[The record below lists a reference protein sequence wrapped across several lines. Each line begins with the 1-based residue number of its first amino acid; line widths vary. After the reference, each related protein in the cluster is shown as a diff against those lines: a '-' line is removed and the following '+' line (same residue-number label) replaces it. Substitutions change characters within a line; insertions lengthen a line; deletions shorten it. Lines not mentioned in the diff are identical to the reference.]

1 MRAQEGERH
10 VSTEPQKLPETFR
23 RGVCPRFVR
32 RRAGIRTVILPKRN
46 ETDIDDIP
54 EEVRR
59 ELVFIFADR
68 MEEVLEAALRQRV
81 TEPPVAPPTNGQEAE
96 RDRNGVV
103 VEDAREGVET
113 VE

>member
-1 MRAQEGERH
+1 
-10 VSTEPQKLPETFR
+10 
-23 RGVCPRFVR
+23 
-32 RRAGIRTVILPKRN
+32 
-46 ETDIDDIP
+46 
-54 EEVRR
+54 
-59 ELVFIFADR
+59 